1 MQIQSKMIDTDQ
13 AKLLVAPA
21 EIKYSSFTFP
31 DEVIDNMRHLIT
43 RSSRNTPLP
52 SRLAVVAALREE
64 GVTYVS
70 RALAAALTND
80 LGERV
85 CLVDL
90 NWWYPADTSF
100 ISPDNGGLAAVLA
113 GQTTLGDVLV
123 QTGWANLHLLPAGS
137 VPKQERPALAR
148 SQALREVLTQLN
160 HSYDHLIMDIPAIL
174 ATNDAV
180 PLASLGSACCL
191 VIRQGVTW
199 MEDVKLALDE
209 IDHLSIMG
217 VVMNKFKLN
226 TPSFLVKLFS
236 AW

>member
-1 MQIQSKMIDTDQ
+1 
-13 AKLLVAPA
+13 
-21 EIKYSSFTFP
+21 
-31 DEVIDNMRHLIT
+31 
-43 RSSRNTPLP
+43 
-52 SRLAVVAALREE
+52 
-64 GVTYVS
+64 
-70 RALAAALTND
+70 
-80 LGERV
+80 
-85 CLVDL
+85 
-90 NWWYPADTSF
+90 
-100 ISPDNGGLAAVLA
+100 
-113 GQTTLGDVLV
+113 
-123 QTGWANLHLLPAGS
+123 
-137 VPKQERPALAR
+137 
-148 SQALREVLTQLN
+148 
-160 HSYDHLIMDIPAIL
+160 MDIPAIL